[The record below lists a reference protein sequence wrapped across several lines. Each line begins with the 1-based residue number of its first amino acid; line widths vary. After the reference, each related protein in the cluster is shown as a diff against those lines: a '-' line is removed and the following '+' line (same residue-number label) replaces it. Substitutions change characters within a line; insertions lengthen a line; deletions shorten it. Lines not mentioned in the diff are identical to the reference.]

1 VIPYPP
7 VRQRPGLVTLLLA
20 LVTVGARAQGTTD
33 DAAALA
39 RALQQH
45 YETVRDF
52 TADFVHTYRGGVLRK
67 TITERGTLKVKKPGL
82 MRWTYTAPDEKVFV
96 SDGRKMY
103 SYLPADR
110 QVYVSTVPQESRA
123 STPALFLAGK
133 GNLLRDFTV
142 TSVPVPE
149 GAPAGSVALRLDPKR
164 PERDYDWL
172 ILVVDRESLVLR
184 MLVTEDQQGGR
195 STFTFT
201 NLRENAGVSD
211 STFVFKMPRGVDVVT
226 DTPQ

>member
-1 VIPYPP
+1 VVSYRS
-7 VRQRPGLVTLLLA
+7 VRQRLGIMALFLTLA
-20 LVTVGARAQGTTD
+20 TVGPGAQVTSD
-33 DAAALA
+33 DPTALA

-52 TADFVHTYRGGVLRK
+52 TADFVHTYQGGVLRK
-67 TITERGTLKVKKPGL
+67 TVTERGNLRVKKPGL
-82 MRWTYTAPDEKVFV
+82 MRWTYTAPDEKVFI

-103 SYLPADR
+103 SYIPADR
-110 QVYVSTVPQESRA
+110 QVYVSTVPQDGHA

-142 TSVPVPE
+142 T
-149 GAPAGSVALRLDPKR
+149 GAPLPKGAPPGSDALRLVPKQ

-172 ILVVDRESLVLR
+172 TLVVDGGSLVLR
-184 MLVTEDQQGGR
+184 MLVTEDQQGGL

-201 NLRENAGVSD
+201 NLRENAGVQEKD
-211 STFVFKMPRGVDVVT
+211 FVFKMPRGVDVVT
-226 DTPQ
+226 DTPR